1 MTAPPLILLVPEPG
15 CLPGSEPATCPRTLP
30 AGRKFTPAS
39 TSETGRK
46 SWAGP
51 ETPPLT
57 LFLPVGPSNLTVSDH
72 ELSAFAS
79 CMGDTVRRA
88 CTAPATQE
96 ASGLGDEKAA
106 ARGATTA
113 DASPT
118 HAKHPWMN
126 YLNSR
131 ETYRS
136 SDPVVP
142 LLSLAVA
149 CTSSPLPERMRAPQQ
164 ASSGTSFGRN
174 SDTAV
179 DRSVSQAAPISD
191 IALKKTPKDP
201 TVPAGEDAD
210 I

>member
-30 AGRKFTPAS
+30 ADRKFTPAS

-46 SWAGP
+46 SSAGP

-57 LFLPVGPSNLTVSDH
+57 LFLPVGPCNLTVSDH
-72 ELSAFAS
+72 EMSAFAS

-96 ASGLGDEKAA
+96 ASGQGDEKAA

-131 ETYRS
+131 ETHRS
-136 SDPVVP
+136 SDPVIP

-149 CTSSPLPERMRAPQQ
+149 CTSSPLPERMPLSKHLQERAPDETRTPQSTDQ
-164 ASSGTSFGRN
+164 SRKLHLSRTSHSRK
-174 SDTAV
+174 
-179 DRSVSQAAPISD
+179 P
-191 IALKKTPKDP
+191 PKDP